1 VVRTSSMVPTPPI
14 EPTVGL
20 TTSTSCVMDMNVSSS
35 AMSRMV
41 TLVLGSP
48 SFLANDLIAS
58 GVDLARVFRLTA
70 TLCERGNVVL
80 QVARCV
86 RVLMWVNLWH
96 GMLLWNNS

>member
-1 VVRTSSMVPTPPI
+1 
-14 EPTVGL
+14 
-20 TTSTSCVMDMNVSSS
+20 MDMNVSSS

-48 SFLANDLIAS
+48 SFLANDFIAS

-80 QVARCV
+80 
-86 RVLMWVNLWH
+86 
-96 GMLLWNNS
+96 